1 MPVLGQKTK
10 FQRYGKHKR
19 ARRKF
24 RGFVRGVALLG
35 IFCFAFIP
43 AAKAQRTKLKPG
55 WNMFS
60 PQQDVELGKRAALDA
75 EKQMPLCNAPK
86 VDAYLTQLGLRLAE
100 KLPTG
105 GVQYPFEFHCVN
117 DKAINAFALP
127 GGYVFINRGAIEAAD
142 NEAQLAGVMA
152 HEISHVALRH
162 GTNQATK
169 AQAAEGILGI
179 AGGIFGD
186 TASGAI
192 MTQLGAFAAGGVLLR
207 YSRTAESQADVMGT
221 QVLYDTG
228 YDPRAMAQFFEK
240 LEAESKGKTPPEFF
254 SNHPSPEHR
263 VERVDEEIDKLGGT
277 PANGKRDSVEFEAI
291 KREVLALSTPKKSAT
306 PAVSGAS
313 GGTGSPA
320 APSGTLVAYEASSYT
335 LKYPDNWRKY
345 GDGDNVSF
353 APDGGVVQA
362 NNTQSALAYGMTIS
376 LTQTQAD
383 ANAADALEAATQQF
397 FAELQKTNPNMRVAQ
412 QSARVHLNGQAGLS
426 TYFSNDS
433 PVGGLETDWV
443 VTVLRPGG
451 LLSFVCVAPQS
462 AYNKYEKAFSAIF
475 DSVRFAK

>member
-1 MPVLGQKTK
+1 M
-10 FQRYGKHKR
+10 
-19 ARRKF
+19 
-24 RGFVRGVALLG
+24 
-35 IFCFAFIP
+35 
-43 AAKAQRTKLKPG
+43 AQRTKLKPG

-60 PQQDVELGKRAALDA
+60 PEQDVELGKRAALDA
-75 EKQMPLCNAPK
+75 EKQLPLCNAPR
-86 VDAYLTQLGLRLAE
+86 VDAYLTQLGLKLVA

-117 DKAINAFALP
+117 DKSINAFALP

-169 AQAAEGILGI
+169 AQATEGIFGI
-179 AGGIFGD
+179 VGGIFGD
-186 TASGAI
+186 TAGGAL

-207 YSRTAESQADVMGT
+207 YSRAAESQADIMGT

-240 LEAESKGKTPPEFF
+240 LEAQTKGKTPPEFF

-291 KREVLALSTPKKSAT
+291 KREVLAL
-306 PAVSGAS
+306 PAVKKTVPATGSGAS
-313 GGTGSPA
+313 GTSGAPPA
-320 APSGTLVAYEASSYT
+320 AAGNFVAYQGNSYT
-335 LKYPDNWRKY
+335 LKYPDNWTKY

-353 APDGGVVQA
+353 APEGGVVQA
-362 NNTQSALAYGMTIS
+362 NSTQGALAYGMTIS
-376 LTQTQAD
+376 MTQTQVD
-383 ANAADALEAATQQF
+383 ASAPDALEAATQQF
-397 FAELQKTNPNMRVAQ
+397 FSELQKTNLNMHVTQ
-412 QSARVHLNGQAGLS
+412 QSARVRLNGQAGLS

-433 PVGGLETDWV
+433 PVGGQETDWI

-462 AYNKYEKAFSAIF
+462 AFPNYKKTFASIF
-475 DSVRFAK
+475 DTVRFSQ